1 MGVTPPVVNGAA
13 TYSFLRNPQGLQ
25 HRADW
30 EDPVYG
36 KVKDW
41 NWAAFGIRT
50 TAIAVMIIS
59 SSGPLVAQNSAEK
72 QAQCELSSIRNT
84 RSSFAVQNIRSA
96 CNWLAINGDSLLNAR
111 NKGYYLCL
119 VQELSG
125 VQGSQAAA
133 AIISACRR
141 SYPSW

>member
-1 MGVTPPVVNGAA
+1 VNLG
-13 TYSFLRNPQGLQ
+13 
-25 HRADW
+25 D
-30 EDPVYG
+30 G

-41 NWAAFGIRT
+41 NWAAFGFLT
-50 TAIAVMIIS
+50 TAMAVMIIS
-59 SSGPLVAQNSAEK
+59 SSGPLVAQNSMDK

-84 RSSFAVQNIRSA
+84 RSSVAIQNIHSA

-119 VQELSG
+119 VWELSG
-125 VQGSQAAA
+125 VQASQAAA

-141 SYPSW
+141 SNPLW